1 MRSVLNFEIYSI
13 EAKKIGFAEKIEIK
27 QGVSIIAIDLS
38 NSVNNDQFSV
48 LRVGFSYTCEYVNI
62 GNIALRGNVLIL
74 EEKAKAEEI
83 ANRWK
88 EKKEIEKDLLELVL
102 NLAYRN
108 CTLEAIELA
117 RKVNLPLPIQL
128 PRIQVQEK
136 EQKAE
141 TTTKIEEK
149 QEQKEQKEQKEKK
162 ETKKTKNQ

>member
-13 EAKKIGFAEKIEIK
+13 EAKKFGFAEKVEIK

-38 NSVNNDQFSV
+38 NSMNNEQFSV
-48 LRVGFSYTCEYVNI
+48 LRIGFSYSCEFVNI
-62 GNIALRGNVLIL
+62 GNIAIRGNVLIL

-108 CTLEAIELA
+108 CTIESIELS

-128 PRIQVQEK
+128 PRIQVEEK
-136 EQKAE
+136 EKKAE
-141 TTTKIEEK
+141 TTTQVEEK
-149 QEQKEQKEQKEKK
+149 QEQKEQKEKK
-162 ETKKTKNQ
+162 ESKKSKS